1 MASPLDARVVASG
14 VALQLALT
22 VLPALVVNALRGDDI
37 GARSNLWLGAAL
49 LALAVAPA
57 AAGVLVGRRRPDA
70 PLLHAAAA
78 TAAAWAALALASVV
92 RAAASS
98 SRLAP
103 LVATLLTIAP
113 ILIGIG
119 VLGAFFSRP
128 PAQPEETP

>member
-14 VALQLALT
+14 TALQLALT
-22 VLPALVVNALRGDDI
+22 VPPALVVNALRGDDI
-37 GARSNLWLGAAL
+37 GARSNLWLVAAL

-57 AAGVLVGRRRPDA
+57 AAGVLVGRRRPDS

-128 PAQPEETP
+128 PTQPEETP